1 MMSPDEVVLR
11 RSLIVPLPWR
21 IREHP
26 ERHRAP
32 RGTLVREAI
41 VALAVRYPPILETL
55 QRIQHVEPLQAALRA
70 YAHAADMVVDLLGLT
85 HRRDLLLRDDL
96 PMRCRSTS
104 ARSSPAPGST
114 RPRSRV
120 GTSRRR
126 GCT

>member
-1 MMSPDEVVLR
+1 MEPDDVVIR

-26 ERHRAP
+26 ERHRDP
-32 RGTLVREAI
+32 RGALVREAV

-70 YAHAADMVVDLLGLT
+70 YAHAADTVVDLLGLT
-85 HRRDLLLRDDL
+85 HRRELLRHDDL
-96 PMRCRSTS
+96 PMPTQIDLGEVVAL
-104 ARSSPAPGST
+104 ARST

-126 GCT
+126 RCT